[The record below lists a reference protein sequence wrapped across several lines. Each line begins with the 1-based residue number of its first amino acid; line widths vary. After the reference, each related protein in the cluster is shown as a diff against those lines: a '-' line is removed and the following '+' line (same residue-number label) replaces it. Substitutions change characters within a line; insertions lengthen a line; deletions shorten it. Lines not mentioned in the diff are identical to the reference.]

1 MDGDHL
7 RSPTVSEAMR
17 DLVRSERMAGRSLL
31 IAAFG
36 EQGGGGLG
44 LVLEDGIEVLDRR
57 PGRGLTT
64 CEGTILRIVH
74 RTDGDGGEGVA
85 APTWLLLA
93 TDGISGETRTIF
105 AAPDLHDVHCSGD
118 DVLVSAGSDGRV
130 LRCSPDAI
138 GHAMRSGGMARIEFE
153 VSLRTHGIVRGI
165 ADDDGRAVVTVSN
178 PGSGQLVDV
187 ETGAVLADG
196 LDDPIAVT
204 RSERAWLISDLG
216 TNELVIDDDDGRR
229 SIALGGL
236 GRGMIVRNDV
246 AYVVVGRPAALRRPV
261 DRHRYRIVIVDLDEG
276 RVVEEQRIP
285 LSRPYTIRSVPTELA
300 NALASPLT

>member
-7 RSPTVSEAMR
+7 RSPVVAEAMR
-17 DLVRSERMAGRSLL
+17 DLVRSERMVGRSLL

-36 EQGGGGLG
+36 EEGGGGLG
-44 LVLEDGIEVLDRR
+44 LIHEDRIEVLDRR
-57 PGRGLTT
+57 PGRGVTN
-64 CEGTILRIVH
+64 CEGTILRIVQ
-74 RTDGDGGEGVA
+74 RTEGDGGEGFA
-85 APTWLLLA
+85 APTWLLVA
-93 TDGISGETRTIF
+93 TDTMSKETRTIF

-118 DVLVSAGSDGRV
+118 DVFITAGGDGTV

-138 GHAMRSGGMARIEFE
+138 GYAMRSGGMATVEFE
-153 VSLRTHGIVRGI
+153 VALRTHGIVRGI
-165 ADDDGRAVVTVSN
+165 ADDDGRAVVTVSH

-229 SIALGGL
+229 SVVLGGL
-236 GRGMIVRNDV
+236 GRGMIVRDDV
-246 AYVVVGRPAALRRPV
+246 AYVVVGRPAALRRPA
-261 DRHRYRIVIVDLDEG
+261 DRRRYRIVIVDLEEG
-276 RVVEEQRIP
+276 RVVEEQLIP
-285 LSRPYTIRSVPTELA
+285 LSRPYTIRSVPTDLA
-300 NALASPLT
+300 NALASSLT